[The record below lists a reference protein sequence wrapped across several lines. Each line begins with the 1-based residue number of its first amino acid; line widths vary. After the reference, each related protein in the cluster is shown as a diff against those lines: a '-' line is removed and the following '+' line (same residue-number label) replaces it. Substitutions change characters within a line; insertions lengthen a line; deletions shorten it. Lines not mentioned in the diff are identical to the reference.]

1 MKLQYLGTA
10 AAERI
15 PAMFCSCEACKRAL
29 AAGGR
34 NIMSRAQALVND
46 DLLIDFSGDTYLN
59 FMRVG
64 KTLTEVE
71 YLLIT
76 HAHEDHFTFEDFFS
90 RFDGIAYNVKTEKL
104 KVYLSSVAYSI
115 MKRCIKERGVN
126 EERLYKRFEFTEV
139 LPYAPFTVGEYVVTA
154 LPARHA
160 SEGEAFIYLIERDGK
175 TIFYGNDTGY
185 FSEEI
190 DEYLAGQG
198 KKIDL
203 LSLDCTKCDK
213 EFDYYTHM
221 SMSEG
226 RRIADRFVNKGLL
239 NEGAKLYF
247 THFSHNSGMIY
258 DDMKDVAMEKYG
270 FLLAYDGLTLELD

>member
-1 MKLQYLGTA
+1 MKIQYLGTA

-15 PAMFCSCEACKRAL
+15 PAMFCACDTCKRAL
-29 AAGGR
+29 KAGGR
-34 NIMSRAQALVND
+34 NIMTRAQALIND
-46 DLLIDFSGDTYLN
+46 DLLIDFSGDTYSN
-59 FMRVG
+59 FIKVG

-90 RFDGIAYNVKTEKL
+90 RFDGIAHAPKAERL
-104 KVYLSSVAYSI
+104 KVYLSSVAYEI
-115 MKRCIKERGVN
+115 MKRCIKARAIA
-126 EERLYKRFEFTEV
+126 EERLYKRFEFTVVEPY
-139 LPYAPFTVGEYVVTA
+139 LPFPVGDYLVTA

-160 SEGEAFIYLIERDGK
+160 IEGEAFIYLIEKDGK

-190 DEYLAGQG
+190 DEYLEKHG
-198 KKIDL
+198 KRIDL
-203 LSLDCTKCDK
+203 LSLDCTKCDM

-221 SMSEG
+221 SMTEG

-239 NEGAKLYF
+239 KAEAKLYF
-247 THFSHNSGMIY
+247 THFSHNAGMIY
-258 DDMKDVAMEKYG
+258 DDIKISAKEKYG
-270 FLLAYDGLTLELD
+270 FDAAYDGLKVELD